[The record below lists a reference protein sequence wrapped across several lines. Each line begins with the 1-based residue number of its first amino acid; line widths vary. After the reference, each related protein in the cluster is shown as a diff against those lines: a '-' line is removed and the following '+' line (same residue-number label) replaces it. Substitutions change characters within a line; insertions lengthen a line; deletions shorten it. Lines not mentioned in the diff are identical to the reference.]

1 MSYAKFIDTG
11 VSKSIAATNETGVY
25 IVQQLRHVRSF
36 PSGVRNCYKINVTS
50 GTKYL
55 IKAYFYYGNY
65 DNLNQPPQ
73 FDLLLGANVWDTLK
87 FPNASILR
95 PLNTGNGTPFIS
107 AIELRPLNNTIY
119 ATDSANSV
127 SFFERSNLGSK
138 IKFSY
143 RYKNDVQIASGL
155 WTSHELSSDW
165 RGLSNSANNINLS
178 FPNPYKPPAI
188 VMSTAVTPVI
198 ESVSLHVLLL
208 HVLL

>member
-1 MSYAKFIDTG
+1 MFWS
-11 VSKSIAATNETGVY
+11 
-25 IVQQLRHVRSF
+25 
-36 PSGVRNCYKINVTS
+36 C
-50 GTKYL
+50 
-55 IKAYFYYGNY
+55 AYC
-65 DNLNQPPQ
+65 
-73 FDLLLGANVWDTLK
+73 
-87 FPNASILR
+87 
-95 PLNTGNGTPFIS
+95 
-107 AIELRPLNNTIY
+107 
-119 ATDSANSV
+119 
-127 SFFERSNLGSK
+127 
-138 IKFSY
+138 